1 MSVKMIA
8 AAVLAAV
15 AVAGC
20 GKNEASDAK
29 GDACCAKPADVA
41 KPADAAKPAAE
52 EAKFP
57 KTGNAVVVNGKILS
71 WETLNKDLDTMVE
84 KQKAQIPADQIGS
97 AKKYFAGQLA
107 QQFLVETLLGEKA
120 KALGLDKVSPEEIQ
134 AKKDE
139 AVKQSAGMP
148 NAPKTF
154 DELAEK
160 FPLGKERAEAF
171 LVSSIIF
178 DRVVKQ
184 EVESKIKPDE
194 KKVAETIANV
204 TSNNAVQ
211 AKAAIDAEA
220 KIKSLKAQLDKIPA
234 AELAA
239 KFAELAKANSDC
251 PSKEKGGDL
260 GLFGKGQMVPEFEK
274 AAFALEVGKI
284 SEPVKTQFGWHLI
297 MTTKKEGEK
306 VQASHILINA
316 RAPRPVPTKEEVEKM
331 LTGGERQRA
340 ISAFFEKLVGE
351 AKIEAPE
358 FPQLLPP
365 KKDAAKPA
373 EAKPAEAKPAE
384 AKPAEAKPAEA
395 KPAEKPAAK

>member
-8 AAVLAAV
+8 AVVLAAV
-15 AVAGC
+15 VVAGC
-20 GKNEASDAK
+20 NKDEAAKNEA
-29 GDACCAKPADVA
+29 CT
-41 KPADAAKPAAE
+41 DAACTDASCARSEESAAPKAE
-52 EAKFP
+52 EVNFP
-57 KTGNAVVVNGKILS
+57 KTGNAVTVNGKILS
-71 WETLNKDLDTMVE
+71 WEKLNKDLDVMVE
-84 KQKAQIPADQIGS
+84 KQKEQIPAEQLGA

-107 QQFLVETLLGEKA
+107 QQFLIETLLDEKA
-120 KALGLDKVSPEEIQ
+120 KKLGLDKVSPEEIQ

-139 AVKQSAGMP
+139 AVKQQANMP

-154 DELAEK
+154 EELAEK

-171 LVSSIIF
+171 LVSSIVF
-178 DRVVKQ
+178 DRVVKL
-184 EVESKIKPDE
+184 EVDSKIKADP
-194 KKVAETIANV
+194 KKVAETIANI
-204 TSNNAVQ
+204 TSNNAEQ
-211 AKAAIDAEA
+211 AKSAAGAED
-220 KIKSLKAQLDKIPA
+220 KIKALKAQLDKVPA

-274 AAFALEVGKI
+274 AAYALEVGKV
-284 SEPVKTQFGWHLI
+284 SEPVKTSFGWHLI

-316 RAPRPVPTKEEVEKM
+316 RAPRPVPSKEEVEKM
-331 LTGGERQRA
+331 LTRNERQQA
-340 ISAFFEKLVGE
+340 MSAFFEGMIGA

-365 KKDAAKPA
+365 KKEAAKPA
-373 EAKPAEAKPAE
+373 EAKPAET
-384 AKPAEAKPAEA
+384 
-395 KPAEKPAAK
+395 PAAK